1 MRLLAALVFPYM
13 PSLTA
18 KILQQ
23 LNLPPSAADL
33 TDELVAGAAYPETL
47 VPAGHTI
54 GTPSPLITEIK
65 DDVIEQLRERFGGSQ
80 ADRAAAAA
88 AGASSSSSSAASK
101 KAAAGAG
108 GKPGKDGKKGAAAG
122 GAVAA
127 AGGGGKKKAE
137 DDRPADV
144 SRLDI
149 RVGFINKAWRHP
161 DADSLYVEEID
172 VGEEAP
178 RTVVSGLVKYIPE
191 EKMQQRKVT
200 VLCNLKPANMR
211 GVQSQAMV
219 LAATSTDGATVS
231 NILIRFHM
239 LCIGPGT
246 VGVAKGFMLHGGGLV
261 VCSYR
266 SMQYLI
272 CMQRG
277 RMCSM
282 SRCVYRWPCQPTQ

>member
-1 MRLLAALVFPYM
+1 MLCLFLLLGVGLVRLLAALVLPYM

-33 TDELVAGAAYPETL
+33 TDDLVAGAAHPDTL

-65 DDVIEQLRERFGGSQ
+65 DEVIEQLRERFGGSQ

-88 AGASSSSSSAASK
+88 AAATAGGSSSSSASSAPGK
-101 KAAAGAG
+101 KAAAGAA
-108 GKPGKDGKKGAAAG
+108 GKEDGAKGGKKGAAA
-122 GAVAA
+122 A
-127 AGGGGKKKAE
+127 AGVSGGGKKKVE

-149 RVGFINKAWRHP
+149 RVGFIRKAWRHP

-172 VGEEAP
+172 VGEEVP

-200 VLCNLKPANMR
+200 VLCNLKPASMR

-219 LAATSTDGATVS
+219 LAATSTDGATV
-231 NILIRFHM
+231 R
-239 LCIGPGT
+239 GDT
-246 VGVAKGFMLHGGGLV
+246 VGTSAMVGGGRETSTIEGGWG
-261 VCSYR
+261 C
-266 SMQYLI
+266 
-272 CMQRG
+272 
-277 RMCSM
+277 
-282 SRCVYRWPCQPTQ
+282 W